1 MARQHHN
8 ELAALAADIRLAHEA
23 ARRSAL
29 ETAEHVMQAGHK
41 LIEAKAMLPHG
52 SWSTWL
58 REHCDLS
65 ERTARRYMQVARSGL
80 ETATVADFG
89 PDRRT
94 LAAGRRRLDCTDVRD
109 VSRSPA
115 LGRC

>member
-1 MARQHHN
+1 MMARQHHN

-80 ETATVADFG
+80 KRPRWPIWA
-89 PDRRT
+89 
-94 LAAGRRRLDCTDVRD
+94 
-109 VSRSPA
+109 
-115 LGRC
+115 